1 MKWRVGP
8 DRFLLG
14 ERRWKPRWYFQP
26 TERTVDALRL
36 LEAAKPERYSISG
49 SEGSGFAVEVRI
61 NGVIGQASDSSQARS
76 ITLAIARAL
85 GIEVE
90 L

>member
-1 MKWRVGP
+1 MGWRVGP
-8 DRFLLG
+8 DRFLLSG
-14 ERRWKPRWYFQP
+14 RQWKPRWYFQP
-26 TERTVDALRL
+26 IERTVDALSL
-36 LEAAKPERYSISG
+36 LNATKAERYNISG
-49 SEGSGFAVEVRI
+49 SDGSGFAVEVRI
-61 NGVIGQASDSSQARS
+61 NGVTGCSSSSSQARS